1 MKSRLEGRK
10 SGMNR
15 DMIKGIAMVTMTL
28 NHIAAAFLE
37 PGTVLY
43 EILTDIGYF
52 TAITMCYFLVEGYAY
67 TRSKRKYVIRLL
79 IFALLSQIPY
89 AMVFSEEK
97 HLLTTNLN
105 MMFTL
110 FFCFWI
116 IYAQKEII
124 PDNTRR
130 NITMIS
136 VFATAFCDWPIFAA
150 IFTLLF
156 LWAEESEERKR
167 KAFLLSMCLF
177 GVIWFVQRVGIYSFN
192 TSLILA
198 LGSMTGIGLSG
209 ICLLYFYNGRKCR
222 KGAAFLKWVFYLYY
236 PVHLLIL
243 GLIRWYR

>member
-1 MKSRLEGRK
+1 
-10 SGMNR
+10 MNR

-37 PGTVLY
+37 PGTVSY

-110 FFCFWI
+110 FFCFWSDLVCPESGDI
-116 IYAQKEII
+116 FFQYL
-124 PDNTRR
+124 PDPGAWLHDGNWIVRYLPV
-130 NITMIS
+130 
-136 VFATAFCDWPIFAA
+136 VF
-150 IFTLLF
+150 L
-156 LWAEESEERKR
+156 
-167 KAFLLSMCLF
+167 
-177 GVIWFVQRVGIYSFN
+177 
-192 TSLILA
+192 
-198 LGSMTGIGLSG
+198 
-209 ICLLYFYNGRKCR
+209 
-222 KGAAFLKWVFYLYY
+222 
-236 PVHLLIL
+236 
-243 GLIRWYR
+243 